1 MTSTA
6 DIIDSKYTPW
16 YIYTV
21 VHEYFQV
28 LADPNRLKIIELLRN
43 RECAVN
49 DLVSKMAIQQS
60 GVSRHLRILE
70 DSGFVQMRPSG
81 TKRLYSLRH
90 DRFAE
95 LDRWLSDYRQL
106 WLQRLDAFEDALSRK
121 QQQRLHR
128 RKRKK

>member
-1 MTSTA
+1 M
-6 DIIDSKYTPW
+6 
-16 YIYTV
+16 

-95 LDRWLSDYRQL
+95 FDRWLSDYRQL